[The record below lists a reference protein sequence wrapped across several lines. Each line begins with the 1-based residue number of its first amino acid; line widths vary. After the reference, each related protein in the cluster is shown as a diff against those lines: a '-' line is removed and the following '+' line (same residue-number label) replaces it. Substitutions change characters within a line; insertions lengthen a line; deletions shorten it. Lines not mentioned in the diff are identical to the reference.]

1 MHQAGTPF
9 PVTQDR
15 SRSCSSEDGIV
26 DSLSVSLLQRLAVV
40 VMSPRALSSSALL
53 LLVGALVAIV
63 AAVAA
68 GVSRAVLL
76 VPGAQ
81 RLSAK
86 HEVLV
91 LDDDGLDPRLGVE
104 FKLVG
109 GRLHGL

>member
-1 MHQAGTPF
+1 MHQAGTPSHIT
-9 PVTQDR
+9 P
-15 SRSCSSEDGIV
+15 DGQGRVVVKRVWV

-40 VMSPRALSSSALL
+40 VVSPRALSSPALL
-53 LLVGALVAIV
+53 LLVRALVAIV

-68 GVSRAVLL
+68 GASRAVLL

-104 FKLVG
+104 VKLVG

>member
-1 MHQAGTPF
+1 MKR
-9 PVTQDR
+9 VL
-15 SRSCSSEDGIV
+15 V

-40 VMSPRALSSSALL
+40 VVSPRALSSPALL

-68 GVSRAVLL
+68 GASRAVLL
-76 VPGAQ
+76 VPSAQ

-104 FKLVG
+104 VKLVG
-109 GRLHGL
+109 GGLHGLL